1 MSTAPLTK
9 SSGYLPEKRSAGL
22 PDWKAPRMLD
32 GPEPAA
38 LRARSLFL
46 SDIHLGTR
54 ACRAGELLSLL
65 REYDCENI
73 FLVGDIIDF
82 WAMSR
87 GIYWPE
93 LHNTVVQKIL
103 KKARHDVR
111 VYLIPGNHD
120 EALREYIGSAF
131 GDINLVRDHVHTA
144 ADGKRYLLLHGDE
157 FDQVTTCHRWVSI
170 LGDISYTWLVHVNRL
185 LSLMR
190 RKLGIP
196 GHWSLADYA
205 KRNVLQAVSFI
216 SNFEEAV
223 VHSVKQRGLDGVIC
237 GHIHT
242 PAIKRVDGVV
252 YINCG
257 DWVDS
262 CTAIVEHYD
271 GRMELVRWTH
281 PARSAEARTAAA
293 AMTL

>member
-1 MSTAPLTK
+1 
-9 SSGYLPEKRSAGL
+9 
-22 PDWKAPRMLD
+22 MLMTP
-32 GPEPAA
+32 PEPPPAV
-38 LRARSLFL
+38 RARSLFL

-54 ACRAGELLSLL
+54 ACRASELLSLL
-65 REYDCENI
+65 RDYDCENI

-82 WAMSR
+82 WAMNR

-103 KKARHDVR
+103 KKARHGTR
-111 VYLIPGNHD
+111 IYLIPGNHD
-120 EALREYIGSAF
+120 EALRSYIGSAF
-131 GDINLVRDHVHTA
+131 GDITLVRDHVHTA

-157 FDQVTTCHRWVSI
+157 FDQVTAYHRWVSV
-170 LGDISYTWLVHVNRL
+170 LGDISYHWLIHVNRL
-185 LSLMR
+185 LSLLR
-190 RKLGIP
+190 RKLGIS

-216 SNFEEAV
+216 SNFEESV
-223 VHSVKQRGLDGVIC
+223 VHNAKKYALDGVIC

-242 PAIKRVDGVV
+242 PAIKRIDNLT

-262 CTAIVEHYD
+262 CTAIVEHFD
-271 GRMELVRWTH
+271 GRMELVRTAH
-281 PARSAEARTAAA
+281 FADTRELQAAA
-293 AMTL
+293 A